1 MKKHVHERFWF
12 YLLIVLLGIAAMVG
26 LERIQ

>member
-1 MKKHVHERFWF
+1 MKKPIHERFWF
-12 YLLIVLLGIAAMVG
+12 YLLIVLLGIAAIVA